1 MGAFDKRERNYYAHI
16 NRDTNNSTSNML
28 SIGRA
33 YSVAGDKIN
42 VGSRISDMPIAIG
55 ADIYKVDGSS
65 ITDTGLDVASV
76 SGRRQI
82 TASATVSNV
91 NTGDDL
97 LIVSSDSIDGDP
109 MRDSFLKI
117 ELENTSTDHV
127 ELYAINTVFSKSN
140 LHNQQGA

>member
-1 MGAFDKRERNYYAHI
+1 
-16 NRDTNNSTSNML
+16 ML
-28 SIGRA
+28 SIGQA
-33 YSVAGDKIN
+33 YSVAADKIN
-42 VGSRISDMPIAIG
+42 VSSRISDLPIAIG
-55 ADIYKVDGSS
+55 ADIYKVSGNN
-65 ITDTGLDVASV
+65 IVDTGLNVSSV

-82 TASATVSNV
+82 TADATVSTV

-117 ELENTSTDHV
+117 TLENTSTEAV
-127 ELYAINTVFSKSN
+127 ELYAVNTIFSKSN

>member
-1 MGAFDKRERNYYAHI
+1 
-16 NRDTNNSTSNML
+16 ML
-28 SIGRA
+28 SIGKA

-42 VGSRISDMPIAIG
+42 ISTRISDLPIAIG
-55 ADIYKVDGSS
+55 ADIYKVDGAA
-65 ITDTGLDVASV
+65 ITDTGLNISSI

-82 TASATVSNV
+82 TADATASSVD
-91 NTGDDL
+91 TGDDL
-97 LIVSSDSIDGDP
+97 LIVSSNSIDGDP

-117 ELENTSTDHV
+117 ELENTNTTHV